1 MDGQIDGQTKA
12 PLEGDP
18 LIRPSTDQHPL
29 YEAICDACR
38 TVHDPEIPV
47 NIFDLGLV
55 YAIIVKDEGE
65 VEIDMTL
72 TAPGCPVAGE
82 MPGWV
87 QDAVEL
93 VEGVKRADVALVW
106 DPPWGMDMLS
116 DEARLELGFM

>member
-1 MDGQIDGQTKA
+1 MDGQTKD
-12 PLEGDP
+12 PQEGDP

-29 YEAICDACR
+29 YEPICDACR

-47 NIFDLGLV
+47 NIFDLGLI
-55 YAIIVKDEGE
+55 YSIRIADEGE
-65 VEIDMTL
+65 VAIEMSL

-87 QDAVEL
+87 QDAVEM

-106 DPPWGMDMLS
+106 DPPWGMEMLS